1 MNYGILSLIPVVVLF
16 VLIFTTKRML
26 LSLTVASLAGSIL
39 LGGWNFASVWLEQ
52 IQAAFMGGTVGY
64 LFLLLALFGILIRLL
79 DKSGAA
85 IEFAN
90 WLSRYANTR
99 RKAMLLTFFL
109 GWIIF
114 VDDYLNNMAVSTAMK
129 RVCDRHR
136 IPRTLFGFLVNC
148 TAAPVCVLIPV
159 STWAVFYGGLF
170 E

>member
-85 IEFAN
+85 IECV
-90 WLSRYANTR
+90 T
-99 RKAMLLTFFL
+99 
-109 GWIIF
+109 
-114 VDDYLNNMAVSTAMK
+114 VDAGHAV
-129 RVCDRHR
+129 RNRD
-136 IPRTLFGFLVNC
+136 
-148 TAAPVCVLIPV
+148 
-159 STWAVFYGGLF
+159 
-170 E
+170 